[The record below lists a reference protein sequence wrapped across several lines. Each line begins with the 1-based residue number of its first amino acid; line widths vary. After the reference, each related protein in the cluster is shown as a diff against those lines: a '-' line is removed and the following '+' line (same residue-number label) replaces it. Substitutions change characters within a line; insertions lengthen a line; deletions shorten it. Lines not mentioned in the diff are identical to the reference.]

1 MSGATVRSVVGR
13 SGLGDGEGS
22 GGGWAGNE
30 VRGLGWRRALSFTL
44 RGPLGLWAVGAIE
57 GF

>member
-1 MSGATVRSVVGR
+1 MKVAQSGQREQQEQRHERGRTVRSVVGR

-30 VRGLGWRRALSFTL
+30 NRA
-44 RGPLGLWAVGAIE
+44 
-57 GF
+57 